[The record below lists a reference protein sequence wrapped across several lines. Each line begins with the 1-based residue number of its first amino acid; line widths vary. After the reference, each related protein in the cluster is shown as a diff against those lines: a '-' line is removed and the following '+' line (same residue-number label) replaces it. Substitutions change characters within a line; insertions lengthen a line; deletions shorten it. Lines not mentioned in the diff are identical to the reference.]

1 MHNAGAQ
8 AQQLCR
14 VVSEAA
20 CATLAAAWR
29 SGDQA
34 SVKAAFLPLTDV
46 EGFSALASTG
56 SERQVIH
63 MSATCRYTRAHYLMI
78 D

>member
-1 MHNAGAQ
+1 MPLASAIMHNAGAQ

-56 SERQVIH
+56 SERQVTVHILLP
-63 MSATCRYTRAHYLMI
+63 AV
-78 D
+78 